1 MIKFYLSLSR
11 YLTVFLV
18 CISSF
23 GYAQEI
29 TVSGK
34 VTSADDGSPVPGA
47 NVIEKGTSNGIVTDA
62 NGEFKINV
70 GANAVLS
77 ISFVGFKTQD
87 VEVGS
92 RSFIA
97 VVMETDVT
105 SLSEVVVV
113 GYGQQEKK
121 DVTGV
126 VAAVD
131 EKNFNK
137 GVIVSPD
144 QLLNGKVAGV
154 QITPADGQ
162 PGSGGN
168 VRIRG
173 GTSLSASNE
182 PLYVIDGFPVVNDG
196 TAAGRNPLN
205 FINANDIETFTVLKD
220 ASAAAI
226 YGSRAANGVI
236 IITTKKGKNGAPS
249 ITYDGY
255 FSSATVAKK
264 YDVFNA
270 DQFRSLVTYWAP
282 QNLQYLGDNSNNDTA
297 NKAYNTDW
305 QNQIFRQ
312 APAFNHNLTVS
323 GGSDK
328 TNYRFSVGYL
338 EQQGIINTSSTQK
351 TSLGMNLTQLLFND
365 DLKVDAN
372 FKVAQMQDRFSPSVI
387 GDALQFDPTH
397 PVYDAQSQYAGYY
410 EYFKYDNQGNRNTVM
425 LAPTNPVSNLNQT
438 KDVGRTLRALG
449 NIQLDYKIKYVPG
462 LRAVVNLGY
471 DVTLGG
477 RQAFQPSTL
486 KYEST
491 PDTGKVTIQNPY
503 KYSKLF
509 EGYLNYKKQFTD
521 DHKIDLTA
529 GYSWQDFYSENYG
542 YNATRLS
549 TNVYGFNNPA
559 VAKQTIPW
567 NPNIQY
573 NRLISFYGRVNYS
586 YRDKYLITANIRRDG
601 TTKVSPLNQWGTFP
615 SVAVG
620 WRLIN
625 EPFMQSL
632 QNVFSDLKLRAG
644 YGVVGNQDIGNYL
657 YLPSY
662 TPSDALATYPLGS
675 TYYTTIRPSGY
686 DAYMKWEQTATT
698 NFGLDFGFFNGRM
711 TGALEVY
718 QKNTSNLLFNKA
730 VAPGANNTNQITTN
744 IGKMQNQGVEL
755 SLNAVALDKGGL
767 KWNIAFNAAYNQN
780 KIEVLDGNSDPTYAG
795 YLTGGISGGVGNN
808 AEILRVGQPV
818 NSFFV
823 YQHKTGSDG
832 KPVGD
837 NFGNAPLT
845 DMYVDQ
851 NNDGS
856 INEKDLRPYKKPLP
870 DWIMGLTSN
879 LTYKDWDLSLT
890 LRANLGNYVYN
901 NIASGASYKNL
912 GDNFWPR
919 NMTTQVVKTD
929 YFNPQYFSD
938 YFVQNASF
946 LRMDNI
952 TLGYNFNKLTANTKV
967 KLRLY
972 GTVQNAFV
980 ITNYRGLDPE
990 IQVNT
995 GVGGTAGIDNNLY
1008 PRARTFTVGVRVGF

>member
-1 MIKFYLSLSR
+1 MIKLYL
-11 YLTVFLV
+11 YLRRILMLLLV
-18 CISSF
+18 CSSF
-23 GYAQEI
+23 AALAQDRV
-29 TVSGK
+29 VSGK
-34 VTSADDGSPVPGA
+34 VTSGDDGAPLPGV
-47 NVIEKGTSNGIVTDA
+47 NILEKGTTNGAVTDSDGNYKISVKDGA
-62 NGEFKINV
+62 TLVFSFIGYATQEILVGSQTTINV
-70 GANAVLS
+70 TLAV
-77 ISFVGFKTQD
+77 D
-87 VEVGS
+87 
-92 RSFIA
+92 A
-97 VVMETDVT
+97 V
-105 SLSEVVVV
+105 SLQEVVVV

-154 QITPADGQ
+154 QITPSDGQ

-182 PLYVIDGFPVVNDG
+182 PLYVIDGFPIVNDG

-236 IITTKKGKNGAPS
+236 IITTKKGKSGAPS

-255 FSSATVAKK
+255 VSSSTVAKK

-282 QNLQYLGDNSNNDTA
+282 QNLQYLGDNSNIDA
-297 NKAYNTDW
+297 ASKAYNTDW
-305 QNQIFRQ
+305 QSQIFRQ
-312 APAFNHNLTVS
+312 ALTFSHNLTIS
-323 GGSDK
+323 GGMDK
-328 TNYRFSVGYL
+328 TSYRFSVGQL
-338 EQQGIINTSSTQK
+338 EQQGVINTSYTQK
-351 TSLGMNLTQLLFND
+351 TSLGMNLTQRMLND

-372 FKVAQMQDRFSPSVI
+372 IKVAQMQDRFSPSVI

-397 PVYDAQSQYAGYY
+397 PIYDAQSQYGGYY
-410 EYFKYDNQGNRNTVM
+410 EYFKKDNLGNRNTVM

-438 KDVGRTLRALG
+438 NDVGNTLRALG
-449 NIQLDYKIKYVPG
+449 NLQLDYNVRYVPG

-471 DVTLGG
+471 DVTRGE
-477 RQAFQPSTL
+477 RRAFQPSTL

-503 KYSKLF
+503 KYRKLL
-509 EGYLNYKKQFTD
+509 EGYLNYKKQITD
-521 DHKIDLTA
+521 DHKIDVTA

-542 YNATRLS
+542 YNAIRLS
-549 TNVYGFNNPA
+549 TNVYGYNNPS

-573 NRLISFYGRVNYS
+573 NRLISFYGRVSYS
-586 YRDKYLITANIRRDG
+586 FRDKYLITANIRRDG

-615 SVAVG
+615 SVALG
-620 WRLIN
+620 WRIIS
-625 EPFMQSL
+625 ESFMQGL
-632 QNVFSDLKLRAG
+632 QKVFTDLKLRAG

-698 NFGLDFGFFNGRM
+698 NVGLDFGFFNGRL
-711 TGALEVY
+711 TGALEFY

-744 IGKMQNQGVEL
+744 IGKMQNQGIEL

-767 KWNIAFNAAYNQN
+767 RWDVAFNAAYNQN
-780 KIEVLDGNSDPTYAG
+780 KIDVLDGNSDPSYAG

-808 AEILRVGQPV
+808 VEILRVGQPV
-818 NSFFV
+818 NSFYV
-823 YQHKTGSDG
+823 YEHKTGANG

-851 NNDGS
+851 NKDGQ

-870 DWIMGLTSN
+870 DWIMGLTSSVS
-879 LTYKDWDLSLT
+879 YKDWDLSFT

-901 NIASGASYKNL
+901 NVASGASFKNL

-919 NMTTQVVKTD
+919 NMTTQVMKTD

-938 YFVQNASF
+938 YFVQDASF

-952 TLGYNFNKLTANTKV
+952 TLGYNLSKLTNTKL
-967 KLRLY
+967 K
-972 GTVQNAFV
+972 
-980 ITNYRGLDPE
+980 
-990 IQVNT
+990 
-995 GVGGTAGIDNNLY
+995 
-1008 PRARTFTVGVRVGF
+1008 VRVY